1 MGLTAMLDKAAA
13 WWFDTPTPRRSAFP
27 ASLSFND
34 YLTFLTSGTSRFPLT
49 TYSRMDMAVPQDFA
63 GYVSGAYAA
72 NGIVFAAAI
81 ARAAIFSEARFKYR
95 AFENGQ
101 PGRIYGDGSLAPLE
115 RFPGGQT
122 SVDFLARLIGHADF
136 AGNAFVVRGDGG
148 LITLR
153 PDWVVP
159 VIGSRYDPV
168 DSEAAIPDAEMIGL
182 VYYPGGKQVAK
193 VGRVYLPGEFRHW
206 APIKDP
212 LSSWS
217 GMSWLTPILRE
228 VMADNATTLHKLRFF
243 ENGATPNAVVTF
255 GPDVDPDAY
264 DAWVDA
270 FEKKNKGAANAYKTV
285 YLGGGTTLTPVGKDF
300 QQIDLK
306 AVQGAGETRIA
317 VASGV
322 PAVVLGIS
330 EGLAGSSLNAGN
342 YTAARR
348 RFADMTMRPLW
359 RSVCGVLAPF
369 VQVPTGSEL
378 WYDDSDI
385 PFLQEDMKDAADIAQ
400 TQAIAVRNLVDAGY
414 QPDAAVLA
422 VSTGN
427 LRTLTGKHSGLYS
440 VQLQPAGSTPAP
452 ARMLEALA
460 LSRSTRPEDD
470 EVRATTIN
478 VYQPDVAEALGEM
491 RQAAEDA
498 RRMAALMEER
508 AERAE
513 ARIADL
519 VEREQPAPIVNV
531 AVEASAPVVIPA
543 PIVENRVDVAT
554 PVVQN
559 TVVMPDVV
567 SMRIT
572 EMPPAEATVVNDPK
586 TGKAK
591 TIKVK

>member
-1 MGLTAMLDKAAA
+1 MGLTDMLTRWAMDWYGQPK
-13 WWFDTPTPRRSAFP
+13 PTRSTFP
-27 ASLSFND
+27 SSLSFQD
-34 YLTFLTSGTSRFPLT
+34 YVTFLTSGNARFPTT
-49 TYSRMDMAVPQDFA
+49 TYGRTDTAAPNDFA
-63 GYVSGAYAA
+63 GYVQGAYAA

-101 PGRIYGDGSLAPLE
+101 PGRIYGGPSLRPLE

-136 AGNAFVVRGDGG
+136 AGNAFPAMVDGG
-148 LITLR
+148 LVALR
-153 PDWVVP
+153 PDWCVP

-168 DSEAAIPDAEMIGL
+168 DNEAAIHDAEMIGL
-182 VYYPGGKQVAK
+182 VYYPGGKHAAK
-193 VGRVYLPGEFRHW
+193 VGRVFLPGEFRHW

-217 GMSWLTPILRE
+217 GMSWLTPIIRE
-228 VMADNATTLHKLRFF
+228 VMADVATTQHKLKFF

-255 GPDVDPDAY
+255 DPSVDVDAY
-264 DAWVDA
+264 DAWVDR
-270 FEKKNKGAANAYKTV
+270 FEKKNRGAANAYKTV

-359 RSVCGVLAPF
+359 RSVCGVLDAF

-400 TQAIAVRNLVDAGY
+400 TQAVAVRNLVDAGY
-414 QPDAAVLA
+414 DPDAAVLA

-440 VQLQPAGSTPAP
+440 VQLQKPGSTPP
-452 ARMLEALA
+452 
-460 LSRSTRPEDD
+460 S
-470 EVRATTIN
+470 
-478 VYQPDVAEALGEM
+478 PDNQSGS
-491 RQAAEDA
+491 AAA
-498 RRMAALMEER
+498 
-508 AERAE
+508 
-513 ARIADL
+513 
-519 VEREQPAPIVNV
+519 
-531 AVEASAPVVIPA
+531 
-543 PIVENRVDVAT
+543 
-554 PVVQN
+554 
-559 TVVMPDVV
+559 
-567 SMRIT
+567 
-572 EMPPAEATVVNDPK
+572 
-586 TGKAK
+586 
-591 TIKVK
+591 

>member
-1 MGLTAMLDKAAA
+1 MGLTAMLDKVAA

-27 ASLSFND
+27 TSLSFSD

-49 TYSRMDMAVPQDFA
+49 TYGRTDMATPQDFA

-101 PGRIYGDGSLAPLE
+101 PGRIYGDGSLTPLE

-122 SVDFLARLIGHADF
+122 SVDFLARLVGHADF

-168 DSEAAIPDAEMIGL
+168 DNEAAIPDAEMVGI
-182 VYYPGGKQVAK
+182 VYYPGGTRVAK

-217 GMSWLTPILRE
+217 GMSWLTPIVRE
-228 VMADNATTLHKLRFF
+228 VMADNATTQHKLRFF

-255 GPDVDPDAY
+255 GPDVDPAAY

-300 QQIDLK
+300 QQIDFK

-385 PFLQEDMKDAADIAQ
+385 PFLQEDMKDAADIAS
-400 TQAIAVRNLVDAGY
+400 TQAMAVRNLAFLEKWRAG
-414 QPDAAVLA
+414 
-422 VSTGN
+422 
-427 LRTLTGKHSGLYS
+427 LRR
-440 VQLQPAGSTPAP
+440 AF
-452 ARMLEALA
+452 
-460 LSRSTRPEDD
+460 SR
-470 EVRATTIN
+470 
-478 VYQPDVAEALGEM
+478 
-491 RQAAEDA
+491 
-498 RRMAALMEER
+498 
-508 AERAE
+508 
-513 ARIADL
+513 L
-519 VEREQPAPIVNV
+519 V
-531 AVEASAPVVIPA
+531 
-543 PIVENRVDVAT
+543 
-554 PVVQN
+554 
-559 TVVMPDVV
+559 
-567 SMRIT
+567 
-572 EMPPAEATVVNDPK
+572 
-586 TGKAK
+586 
-591 TIKVK
+591 